1 VREKISSDRRETARR
16 KMRMDELMMPAA
28 AHAPLRELV
37 AGLDDV
43 AGWAIPYARLP
54 RRAGNAYSAE
64 FLRWSDIAGQTVHSL
79 VGRAG
84 AGEGTV
90 RALLVAAQDTV
101 AKHELATTGER
112 VGVAAAVRRLLDELD
127 ARDRVMLSARVWT
140 SRPLPQGTVAH
151 RLGVAKVWVH
161 RHQPRAEARFEEL
174 LADPVHHEVSEHAAA
189 LGRRLGPY
197 LPADVVV
204 AELSRLDVDPDSEAA
219 QVLLHLAG
227 PYAQRGE
234 WFENSAT
241 GGKNQAAVAGDGV
254 FRRCAAPS
262 TESLVQALTDVG
274 MAGGVA
280 ATYVRSRVDWR
291 CFGDVW
297 VRWGDSAA
305 NKAEAI
311 LHARGAPATA
321 EDMFAAIGPGPT
333 TPKAM
338 REALYGDERFVR
350 ATRQSWGLRAWGIDE
365 YAGISEAIG
374 ARIDASG
381 GEMNVEELVRDLRT
395 RIPDVAE
402 SSIRINLNTLAFI
415 TERDVVRRR
424 RDADGWPRVA
434 PLHTVRGAFRNGHN
448 EIRFAT
454 TVTGDVLRGSG
465 QPIHPAVA
473 TALGV
478 SPGQRRSFTGPHGP
492 LEVAWRLSSTNGPSI
507 GSVQAPARSVGAAPT
522 DTLVLAFN
530 LDEASLHVSR
540 IGAEVSG
547 VARLRPLLGRSVRSP
562 GAALAASLGCTR
574 ADVAAVLRKRG
585 DGDLADLVQE

>member
-1 VREKISSDRRETARR
+1 
-16 KMRMDELMMPAA
+16 MDELMMPAT

-54 RRAGNAYSAE
+54 RRAGNAYSAQ

-79 VGRAG
+79 LSRSG

-90 RALLVAAQDTV
+90 RALLVAAHDAV
-101 AKHELATTGER
+101 AKHELTTTGER
-112 VGVAAAVRRLLDELD
+112 VAVAAAVRRLLDELD
-127 ARDRVMLSARVWT
+127 ERDRAMLSARVWT
-140 SRPLPQGTVAH
+140 SRPLPQGTVAR

-204 AELSRLDVDPDSEAA
+204 TELCRLDVDPDGEAA

-227 PYAQRGE
+227 PYAQNGE

-241 GGKNQAAVAGDGV
+241 GGEHQAAAAGDGV
-254 FRRCAAPS
+254 FRRCAAPT

-274 MAGGVA
+274 MPGGVA

-291 CFGDVW
+291 RFGDVW

-305 NKAEAI
+305 NKAEAV
-311 LHARGAPATA
+311 LHVRGAPATA
-321 EDMFAAIGPGPT
+321 EDMFAAIGAGPT
-333 TPKAM
+333 TLKAV
-338 REALYGDERFVR
+338 RDALYGDERFVR
-350 ATRQSWGLRAWGIDE
+350 ASRQSWGLRTWGIDE
-365 YAGISEAIG
+365 YAGISEEIG

-381 GEMNVEELVRDLRT
+381 GEMNVAELIRDLRT
-395 RIPDVAE
+395 RVPDVAE
-402 SSIRINLNTLAFI
+402 SSIKTNLTSLAFI
-415 TERDVVRRR
+415 TEGGTVRRR
-424 RDADGWPRVA
+424 GDADGWPRVA
-434 PLHTVRGAFRNGHN
+434 PLYTVRGAFRNGHN
-448 EIRFAT
+448 EIRLAT
-454 TVTGDVLRGSG
+454 AVTGEVLRGSG

-478 SPGQRRSFTGPHGP
+478 SPGQRRSFTSQHGP

-507 GSVQAPARSVGAAPT
+507 GSVQAPAKSVDAAPT
-522 DTLVLAFN
+522 DTLILAFN
-530 LDEASLHVSR
+530 LDEASLHVAR
-540 IGAEVSG
+540 IGAEASG
-547 VARLRPLLGRSVRSP
+547 IVRLQRLLGRSVRSP

-585 DGDLADLVQE
+585 DADLADLVQE

>member
-1 VREKISSDRRETARR
+1 
-16 KMRMDELMMPAA
+16 MDELMMPATV
-28 AHAPLRELV
+28 HAPLRELV

-79 VGRAG
+79 LSRSG

-90 RALLVAAQDTV
+90 RALLVAAQDAV
-101 AKHELATTGER
+101 AKHELTTTGER
-112 VGVAAAVRRLLDELD
+112 VGATAAVRRLLDELD
-127 ARDRVMLSARVWT
+127 DRDRAMLSARVWT

-204 AELSRLDVDPDSEAA
+204 TELSRLDVDPDSEAA

-227 PYAQRGE
+227 PYVQNGE

-241 GGKNQAAVAGDGV
+241 GGEQQAAAAGDGV
-254 FRRCAAPS
+254 FRRCAAPT
-262 TESLVQALTDVG
+262 TESLVQALTEVG
-274 MAGGVA
+274 MPAGVA

-305 NKAEAI
+305 DKAEAV
-311 LHARGAPATA
+311 LHVRGAPATA

-333 TPKAM
+333 TLKAV
-338 REALYGDERFVR
+338 RDALYGGERFVR
-350 ATRQSWGLRAWGIDE
+350 ASRQSWGLRTWGIDE
-365 YAGISEAIG
+365 YAGISEELG

-381 GEMNVEELVRDLRT
+381 GEMNVAELIRDLRS
-395 RIPDVAE
+395 RFPDVAE
-402 SSIRINLNTLAFI
+402 SSIKTNLTSLAFI
-415 TERDVVRRR
+415 TEAGTVRRR
-424 RDADGWPRVA
+424 GDADGWPRVA

-448 EIRFAT
+448 EIRLAT
-454 TVTGDVLRGSG
+454 TVNGDVLRGSG

-478 SPGQRRSFTGPHGP
+478 SPGQRRLFTSPHGP
-492 LEVAWRLSSTNGPSI
+492 LEVAWRLSSTHGPSI
-507 GSVQAPARSVGAAPT
+507 GSVQAPAKSVDAAPT
-522 DTLVLAFN
+522 DTLILAFK
-530 LDEASLHVSR
+530 LDEASLHVAR
-540 IGAEVSG
+540 IGSEVSG
-547 VARLRPLLGRSVRSP
+547 IARLPRLLGRSVRSP
-562 GAALAASLGCTR
+562 GAALAASLGCKR

-585 DGDLADLVQE
+585 EGDLADLIED